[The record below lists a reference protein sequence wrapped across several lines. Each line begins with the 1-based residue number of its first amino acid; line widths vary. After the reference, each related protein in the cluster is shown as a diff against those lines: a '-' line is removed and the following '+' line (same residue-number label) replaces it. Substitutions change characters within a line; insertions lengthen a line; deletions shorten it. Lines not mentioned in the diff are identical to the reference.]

1 MISICR
7 APDDQAKQFRKDI
20 RLQRTKS
27 SIDQCDELE
36 FQFFLYVIG

>member
-27 SIDQCDELE
+27 SNNQCDELK
-36 FQFFLYVIG
+36 FQAFFVC